1 MKKIFFALG
10 ILSSLAFTNVSNPLS
25 VHEEEVVC
33 TISCSMV
40 IEGVT
45 YTATAGNWF
54 TSCKRAAMR
63 CNDKLFDSYY
73 EE

>member
-10 ILSSLAFTNVSNPLS
+10 ILSTFAFTDVSTPVENEDK
-25 VHEEEVVC
+25 VFC
-33 TISCSMV
+33 TISCSTV
-40 IEGVT
+40 IDGIT
-45 YTATAGNWF
+45 YSATAGNWF

-63 CNDKLFDSYY
+63 CNDKLTASFY